1 MKKLLGVGA
10 SSGISFA
17 KPFIIKKEKLNIT
30 QDLTKDVNNELILIN
45 NSLDKS
51 KKQINEIKEISIKK
65 IGEEKAAVFDAHIQ
79 ILEDPEIINEIKN
92 ILDSEK
98 KNGGYI
104 IDKVFS
110 NIYNI
115 FSSMDD
121 PYFKERASDVLDV
134 KNRVLY
140 NFFNIQIPDLM
151 SINTEVIIIADDL
164 TPSETAI
171 LNKDFVKGFLTNI
184 GGRTSHAAI
193 MARTL
198 GIPAVLGLKNITE
211 VVKKDDIIAIDG
223 DEGIVEINPSN
234 LEDWKNKIK
243 DLETFNKELLQYKDK
258 KATTL
263 DGHSVLVEANIGTP
277 DDSDSLESFGSEGV
291 GLYRSEFLYMDNDN
305 WPTEDEQFES
315 YKYVLEKNN
324 KQLVVVRTL
333 DIGGDKNL
341 KYYKFD
347 KEENPFLGY
356 RAIRFCLDNLE
367 IFRTQ
372 IRALA
377 RASVYGKLGIMFPM
391 IATINEFTRAKNHT
405 LEWIEELKKEGHK
418 VSNDIEIGMMIEIP
432 SAAMIADKFAEHADF
447 FSIGTNDLIQ
457 YSFAVDRMSEKIKY
471 LYQPNNPSLLRLI
484 NATILGA
491 KKHNKWA
498 AMCGEMAG
506 DVKSIPLL
514 LGLGKTGLDALSMSA
529 SSIPKAK
536 YLISK
541 IKHSDCIALADKAL
555 ECGTEEEVNKL
566 VNEFLNKLNIKL

>member
-17 KPFIIKKEKLNIT
+17 KPFIIKKEKLDIT
-30 QDLTKDVNNELILIN
+30 QDLIKDVNNELILIN
-45 NSLDKS
+45 NSLEKS

-79 ILEDPEIINEIKN
+79 ILEDPEILNEIKN
-92 ILDSEK
+92 ILDGEK

-211 VVKKDDIIAIDG
+211 VVKNDDIIAIDG

-243 DLETFNKELLQYKDK
+243 DLEIFNKELLQYKDK

-277 DDSDSLESFGSEGV
+277 DDSDRLESFGSEGV

-324 KQLVVVRTL
+324 KQLIVVRTL

-391 IATINEFTRAKNHT
+391 IATINEFNRAKNHT
-405 LEWIEELKKEGHK
+405 LKWIEELRKEGHK
-418 VSNDIEIGMMIEIP
+418 VSSDIEIGMMIEIP

-506 DVKSIPLL
+506 DIKSIPLL

-555 ECGTEEEVNKL
+555 ACGTEEEVNKL
-566 VNEFLNKLNIKL
+566 VNEFLNKLNFRL

>member
-1 MKKLLGVGA
+1 MKKLIGVGA

-17 KPFIIKKEKLNIT
+17 KPFIIKKENLNISEE
-30 QDLTKDVNNELILIN
+30 LAKDVKKELSLIN
-45 NSLDKS
+45 NSLEKS
-51 KKQINEIKEISIKK
+51 KKQIDEIKKISIKK
-65 IGEEKAAVFDAHIQ
+65 IGEEKASVFDAHIQ
-79 ILEDPEIINEIKN
+79 ILDDPEILNEINN
-92 ILDSEK
+92 ILENEK

-115 FSSMDD
+115 FNNMDD
-121 PYFKERASDVLDV
+121 AYFKERASDVLDV

-140 NFFNIQIPDLM
+140 NFFGIQIHDLM
-151 SINTEVIIIADDL
+151 SINEEVIIIADDL

-211 VVKKDDIIAIDG
+211 VVKDNDIIAIDG
-223 DEGIVEINPSN
+223 DDGLVEINPTN
-234 LEDWKNKIK
+234 LQEWKDKKNTF
-243 DLETFNKELLQYKDK
+243 ENFNKELIKYKDK
-258 KATTL
+258 KAVTL
-263 DGHSVLVEANIGTP
+263 DGHSILVEANIGTP
-277 DDSDSLESFGSEGV
+277 EDSDNLESFGAEGV
-291 GLYRSEFLYMDNDN
+291 GLYRSEFLYMDNDK
-305 WPTEDEQFES
+305 WPTEDEQYES
-315 YKYVLEKNN
+315 YKYVLSKN
-324 KQLVVVRTL
+324 KEQLIVVRTL

-341 KYYKFD
+341 KYYKFA

-356 RAIRFCLDNLE
+356 RAIRFCLDNTE
-367 IFRTQ
+367 IFKTQ

-377 RASVYGKLGIMFPM
+377 RASIHGKLGIMFPM
-391 IATINEFTRAKNHT
+391 IATIDEFVRAKNHT
-405 LEWIEELKKEGHK
+405 LTWIEELKKEGQK

-432 SAAMIADKFAEHADF
+432 SAAMLADKFAEHADF

-484 NATILGA
+484 NSTIIGA

-506 DVKSIPLL
+506 DVRSIPLL

-541 IKHSDCIALADKAL
+541 IKHSDCIELADKAL
-555 ECGTEEEVNKL
+555 TCGSEEEVNKL
-566 VNEFLNKLNIKL
+566 VDEFLKKLKIKL

>member
-1 MKKLLGVGA
+1 MKKLIGVGA

-30 QDLTKDVNNELILIN
+30 EELTKDIKNELNLIN
-45 NSLDKS
+45 NSLEKS
-51 KKQINEIKEISIKK
+51 KEQIEEIKQISIKK
-65 IGEEKAAVFDAHIQ
+65 IGEEKASVFDAHIQ
-79 ILEDPEIINEIKN
+79 ILNDPEILNEIKN
-92 ILDSEK
+92 ILENEK

-115 FSSMDD
+115 FNSMNDT
-121 PYFKERASDVLDV
+121 YFKERASDVLDV

-140 NFFNIQIPDLM
+140 NFFGVQIHDLM
-151 SINTEVIIIADDL
+151 SIKEEVIIIADDL

-211 VVKKDDIIAIDG
+211 IVKDNDIVAIDG
-223 DEGIVEINPSN
+223 DDGIVEINPTN
-234 LEDWKNKIK
+234 LQEWKDKKNAF
-243 DLETFNKELLQYKDK
+243 ETFNEELTQYKDK
-258 KATTL
+258 KAVTL

-277 DDSDSLESFGSEGV
+277 EDSDSLESFGAEGV
-291 GLYRSEFLYMDNDN
+291 GLYRSEFLYMDNDK
-305 WPTEDEQFES
+305 WPTEDEQYES
-315 YKYVLEKNN
+315 YKYVLSKN
-324 KQLVVVRTL
+324 KEQLIVVRTL

-341 KYYKFD
+341 KYYKFA

-356 RAIRFCLDNLE
+356 RAIRFCLDNVE
-367 IFRTQ
+367 IFKTQ

-377 RASVYGKLGIMFPM
+377 RASIHGKLGIMFPM
-391 IATINEFTRAKNHT
+391 IATIDEFVIAKNYT
-405 LEWIEELKKEGHK
+405 LKWIEELKKEGHK
-418 VSNDIEIGMMIEIP
+418 VSNNIEIGMMIEIP
-432 SAAMIADKFAEHADF
+432 SAAMLADKFSEHADF

-484 NATILGA
+484 NATIIGA
-491 KKHNKWA
+491 KKHNRWT

-541 IKHSDCIALADKAL
+541 IKHSDCIALADKAIT
-555 ECGTEEEVNKL
+555 CGTEEEVNKL
-566 VNEFLNKLNIKL
+566 VNEFLKKLNIKF

>member
-17 KPFIIKKEKLNIT
+17 KPFIIKKEKLDIT
-30 QDLTKDVNNELILIN
+30 QDLIKDVNNELILIN
-45 NSLDKS
+45 NSLEKS

-79 ILEDPEIINEIKN
+79 ILEDPEILNEIKN
-92 ILDSEK
+92 ILDGEK

-211 VVKKDDIIAIDG
+211 VVKNDDIIAIDG

-243 DLETFNKELLQYKDK
+243 DLEIFNKELLQYKDK

-277 DDSDSLESFGSEGV
+277 DDSDRLESFGSEGV

-324 KQLVVVRTL
+324 KQLIVVRTL

-347 KEENPFLGY
+347 KEEKP
-356 RAIRFCLDNLE
+356 I
-367 IFRTQ
+367 
-372 IRALA
+372 
-377 RASVYGKLGIMFPM
+377 
-391 IATINEFTRAKNHT
+391 
-405 LEWIEELKKEGHK
+405 
-418 VSNDIEIGMMIEIP
+418 
-432 SAAMIADKFAEHADF
+432 
-447 FSIGTNDLIQ
+447 
-457 YSFAVDRMSEKIKY
+457 
-471 LYQPNNPSLLRLI
+471 LRI
-484 NATILGA
+484 
-491 KKHNKWA
+491 
-498 AMCGEMAG
+498 
-506 DVKSIPLL
+506 
-514 LGLGKTGLDALSMSA
+514 
-529 SSIPKAK
+529 
-536 YLISK
+536 
-541 IKHSDCIALADKAL
+541 
-555 ECGTEEEVNKL
+555 
-566 VNEFLNKLNIKL
+566 